1 MGITDIIFSTSF
13 LLTFTLIIML
23 FATLSTYIT
32 YRIMEYDHKIDSMMN
47 LIQAMAEEMQYFRS
61 RLGQNL
67 ESSSSVGETNTNML
81 SEINFN
87 EKINVSDNESEHY
100 DDFDDDIDD
109 DTDDDTDDD
118 SIDSN
123 DSDNL
128 IPNILNIST
137 EDDVINKDMLL
148 TEDIISNDDIKK
160 VQVNNLNLVEISNMS
175 ETNLSEV
182 NAENSLDLKFIAI
195 DAPINLEDN
204 AEYEINDFKKM
215 NLNKLRNVVERKG
228 LVVDAN
234 KLKKNELLKLLEDKD
249 KLLNE

>member
-100 DDFDDDIDD
+100 DDFDDD
-109 DTDDDTDDD
+109 TDDDTDDD

-128 IPNILNIST
+128 IPNILNISN

-195 DAPINLEDN
+195 DEPINLEDN